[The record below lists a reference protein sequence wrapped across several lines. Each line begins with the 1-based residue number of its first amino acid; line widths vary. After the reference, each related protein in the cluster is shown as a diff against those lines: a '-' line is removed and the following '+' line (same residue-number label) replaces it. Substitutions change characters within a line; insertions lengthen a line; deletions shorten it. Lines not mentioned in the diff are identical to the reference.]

1 MNNRDKVLV
10 GGSVAC
16 GFVALALSP
25 AFTWINDHGDGLSA
39 MAAITTGIV
48 AISALRASAR
58 DSADRSRPVVVA
70 EFQLATESDTSADLV
85 IRNDGATVARNLR
98 VSFDRDIV
106 TGDPDKDKGAG
117 SIQQRYS
124 RIIGVLSPRQELRNT
139 WWFGGSVA
147 GSDRLENLNPTPDE
161 VVVTVNY
168 EDLNGVEYRDDFE
181 LHVDVMLHSTH
192 SFSST
197 SVRGQ
202 LKTMAQALKKMSE
215 RAPVSSTTTTSS
227 FKMTDNFVAERPIFK
242 TTSNRRYCLPWAED
256 IFTQAWHGASIGKPF
271 LG

>member
-1 MNNRDKVLV
+1 MKNRDKALI
-10 GGSVAC
+10 GGTIAC
-16 GFVALALSP
+16 GLIAVVLSP

-39 MAAITTGIV
+39 MAAIATGII
-48 AISALRASAR
+48 AIGALRASAR

-70 EFQLATESDTSADLV
+70 EFQLATESDTSTDLV

-98 VSFDRDIV
+98 VSFDRAIV
-106 TGDPDKDKGAG
+106 SGDPNRDRGAG

-124 RIIGVLSPRQELRNT
+124 RTIGVLSPRQELRNT

-147 GSDRLENLNPTPDE
+147 GSDKLQNLNPTPDE
-161 VVVTVNY
+161 VVVTLRY
-168 EDLNGVEYRDDFE
+168 QDLGGVEYKDDFD

-202 LKTMAQALKKMSE
+202 LKTMAQALKKISE
-215 RAPVSSTTTTSS
+215 RTPASSTVTTSS
-227 FKMTDNFVAERPIFK
+227 SRMTDGFVAQQPIFK
-242 TTSNRRYCLPWAED
+242 GDE
-256 IFTQAWHGASIGKPF
+256 
-271 LG
+271 

>member
-1 MNNRDKVLV
+1 MKNRDKVLV

-16 GFVALALSP
+16 GLVAVVLSP
-25 AFTWINDHGDGLSA
+25 AFIWINDHGNGLSA
-39 MAAITTGIV
+39 MAAIATGVI
-48 AISALRASAR
+48 AIGALRASAR

-70 EFQLATESDTSADLV
+70 EFQLATESDTSTDLV

-98 VSFDRDIV
+98 VSFDRAIV
-106 TGDPDKDKGAG
+106 TGDPNRDRGAG

-124 RIIGVLSPRQELRNT
+124 RTIGVLSPRQELRNT

-147 GSDRLENLNPTPDE
+147 GSNQLQNLNPTPDE
-161 VVVTVNY
+161 VVVTLQY
-168 EDLNGVEYRDDFE
+168 QGLGGVEYHDDFE

-227 FKMTDNFVAERPIFK
+227 SRMTDGSVARQPIFDD
-242 TTSNRRYCLPWAED
+242 E
-256 IFTQAWHGASIGKPF
+256 
-271 LG
+271 

>member
-1 MNNRDKVLV
+1 MKNRDRVLIV
-10 GGSVAC
+10 GSLAC
-16 GFVALALSP
+16 GAVALILSP
-25 AFTWINDHGDGLSA
+25 AFEWINDHGDGLSA
-39 MAAITTGIV
+39 MAAIATGVI
-48 AISALRASAR
+48 AITALRASAR

-70 EFQLATESDTSADLV
+70 EFQLATESDTSTDLV

-98 VSFDRDIV
+98 VSFDRDII
-106 TGDPDKDKGAG
+106 TGDPDKDRGAS

-124 RIIGVLSPRQELRNT
+124 RVIGVLSPKQELRNT
-139 WWFGGSVA
+139 WWFGASVA
-147 GSDRLENLNPTPDE
+147 GSDRLQNLNPTPDE
-161 VVVTVNY
+161 VVITLKY
-168 EDLNGVEYRDDFE
+168 EDLGGVPYQDEFD

-227 FKMTDNFVAERPIFK
+227 FRMTDGTVAQRPIF
-242 TTSNRRYCLPWAED
+242 NDEHD
-256 IFTQAWHGASIGKPF
+256 
-271 LG
+271 